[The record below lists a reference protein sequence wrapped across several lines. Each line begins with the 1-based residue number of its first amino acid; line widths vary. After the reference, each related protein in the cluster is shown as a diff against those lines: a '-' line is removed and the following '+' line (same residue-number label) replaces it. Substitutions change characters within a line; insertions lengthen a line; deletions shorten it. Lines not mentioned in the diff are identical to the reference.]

1 MLLELALFLAL
12 NLPGP
17 QFHHLTSYSPR
28 GYLGP
33 VKWQKRPKME
43 WTFLRKIKLPPPEF
57 PPISLEEAL
66 KNRRSRR
73 RFYRSPIKLKVLSG
87 LLNAAD
93 GISGEKDGLKLRTAP
108 SAGAL
113 YPIFIYFFAEEV
125 EGLEKGLYLFLPE
138 ENSVG
143 LLKRGS
149 FRRQILRF
157 SPQGDMMARAPLLL
171 VLVSFFQRVTWKYL
185 DRGYR
190 YAYMESGAISQ
201 NIYLACEAY
210 GLSTVEVAAFYDTYI
225 NQLLDLDGTTSGV
238 LALHPVGPRPK

>member
-1 MLLELALFLAL
+1 MFWNLALILIL

-17 QFHHLTSYSPR
+17 RFHYLTSYSPR

-33 VKWQKRPKME
+33 VKWQKRPEME
-43 WTFLRKIKLPPPEF
+43 WKFIKKIKLPSPKLPS
-57 PPISLEEAL
+57 ISLQEAL
-66 KNRRSRR
+66 YKRRSRR
-73 RFYRSPIKLKVLSG
+73 RFFRSGIKLEVLSG
-87 LLNAAD
+87 ILNAAD
-93 GISGEKDGLKLRTAP
+93 GVSDEKWGIKLRTAP

-113 YPIFIYFFAEEV
+113 YPIFIYFFAEQV

-143 LLKRGS
+143 LLKRES
-149 FRRQILRF
+149 FRRQVLRF

-190 YAYMESGAISQ
+190 YAYMEAGAISQ
-201 NIYLACEAY
+201 NIYLACEAF
-210 GLSTVEVAAFYDTYI
+210 GLSTVEIAAFYDTYI
-225 NQLLDLDGTTSGV
+225 NELLGLNGTTSAA
-238 LALHPVGPRPK
+238 LILHPVGPRTK